1 MSFPIYV
8 ANVLFVRRMQLN
20 FLLYDIWENNF
31 GPVGHLIQ
39 SLRVGTFKTKNID
52 HRRIETCAMFCL
64 PIQKKKSI
72 AIKVLFPFLFD
83 FSVIVTVYLA
93 KLSFL
98 T

>member
-64 PIQKKKSI
+64 PIQKKKKHCNKGFVPI
-72 AIKVLFPFLFD
+72 LV
-83 FSVIVTVYLA
+83 
-93 KLSFL
+93 
-98 T
+98 